1 MSFSTISIS
10 YSPKMWTRSKS
21 LFYIPKPVLKRS
33 ANVRCPEDLIRYGIP
48 PYSNEIDFDEASR
61 EWNRNK
67 KRDGQMYM
75 YVCGSDTAS
84 GKPCQRR
91 PMKDCTT
98 CSQHK

>member
-1 MSFSTISIS
+1 
-10 YSPKMWTRSKS
+10 MWTRSKS
-21 LFYIPKPVLKRS
+21 LPNIPKPVMQRS
-33 ANVRCPEDLIRYGIP
+33 PVIRCAEDLVLCGIP

-75 YVCGSDTAS
+75 YVCGCETVS

-91 PMKDCTT
+91 PVKDGTT
-98 CSQHK
+98 CAQHK